1 MRSRIHPHSPT
12 LKAPHNMSHTIEHL
26 TPIARGGRHDIDNI
40 DFVHYGCNAQKQD
53 RTLEEYREWQ
63 KQAN

>member
-1 MRSRIHPHSPT
+1 MAGKQPRKGRRSRRD
-12 LKAPHNMSHTIEHL
+12 L
-26 TPIARGGRHDIDNI
+26 DNI
-40 DFVHYGCNAQKQD
+40 DFAHYGCNARKQD